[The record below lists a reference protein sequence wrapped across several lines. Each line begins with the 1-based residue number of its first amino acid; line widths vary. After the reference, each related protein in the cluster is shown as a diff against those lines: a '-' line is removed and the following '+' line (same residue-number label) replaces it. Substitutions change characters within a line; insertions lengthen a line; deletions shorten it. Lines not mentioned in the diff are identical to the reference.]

1 MALIRILP
9 EELINKIAAGEVVER
24 PASVVKELVENSI
37 DAGSDQIFITVNEG
51 GKALISV
58 LDNGTGMSEEDARN
72 SVLRHATSKLKTE
85 EDLFAIESLG
95 FRGEA
100 LAAIAAVSRF
110 ELCTCRDEVD
120 GGLML
125 TLEGGKRPKEVRIG
139 FPKGTKITVSDL
151 FYNQPARLKFL
162 KSLKTEYH
170 HIFDLVL
177 RLAIA
182 HPQIQFKLTQDKQLV
197 LNLPKGQDLLERIA
211 DCYGP
216 EIAKELVPIHHQESY
231 LSFEGYFSHPAAAR
245 SSKRWQQT
253 YVNGRSVKNQT
264 LTQAVYEGYKT
275 LLMKNMHPMFF
286 LKLTLP
292 PAELDVN
299 VHPAKTEIR
308 LKNPTLIHT
317 IFVETLQ
324 KSLKEASRR
333 RFFTPDEE
341 AEAYRSPALGVE
353 EGQHRGE
360 PKTNAPAKLFV
371 ELSDQMGFETKVIR
385 PGKTAAQP
393 SLPKAPAAPASAPLA
408 PAPAAQPSPAPA
420 AVPEESAFCFTG
432 PSAFTKPQATHL
444 GQGAE
449 VFGAIGQLAQKYILA
464 QAEGRLVLV
473 DQHSAHERIRFEEIR
488 TDFYGQKLETHGLM
502 LPVIL
507 TLPPQ
512 DGLLLEQHQAD
523 FAKVGFGIEPF
534 GGNDYAVKEVPSL
547 LKDKDVAAVIKEV
560 LDEMAQFGRSGRME
574 VFFNEVFEKMACHSA
589 IRAGQVLSLPE
600 MQSLLNQLV
609 SLDLQVHCP
618 HGRPVLVEISLAE
631 LDKRFKRIV

>member
-37 DAGSDQIFITVNEG
+37 DAGADQIFVTVNEG

-58 LDNGTGMSEEDARN
+58 LDNGAGMSEEDARN

-100 LAAIAAVSRF
+100 LAAIASVSRF
-110 ELCTCRDEVD
+110 ELCTCRDEVE

-125 TLEGGKRPKEVRIG
+125 SLEGGKRPKEVRIG

-170 HIFDLVL
+170 HIFDLLL

-182 HPQIQFKLTQDKQLV
+182 HPEIQFKLTQDKQLV

-216 EIAKELVPIHHQESY
+216 EIAKELVPINHQESY
-231 LSFEGYFSHPAAAR
+231 LSFQGYFSHPAAAR

-286 LKLTLP
+286 LQLTLP

-324 KSLKEASRR
+324 QSLKEASRR
-333 RFFTPDEE
+333 RFFTPEEE
-341 AEAYRSPALGVE
+341 AEAYGNPAFGVG
-353 EGQHRGE
+353 EGRHQGE
-360 PKTNAPAKLFV
+360 PKASAPAKLFV
-371 ELSDQMGFETKVIR
+371 ELSDQMGFETKVIL
-385 PGKTAAQP
+385 PGKTA
-393 SLPKAPAAPASAPLA
+393 PKAPLA
-408 PAPAAQPSPAPA
+408 KSPTVPSPAAVTQPGR
-420 AVPEESAFCFTG
+420 AVPGSPLLEPEEPAFSFTG
-432 PSAFTKPQATHL
+432 PSAFTKPSATHL

-449 VFGAIGQLAQKYILA
+449 VFSAIGQLAQKYILA

-512 DGLLLEQHQAD
+512 DGLLLEQHQGD

-574 VFFNEVFEKMACHSA
+574 IFFN
-589 IRAGQVLSLPE
+589 
-600 MQSLLNQLV
+600 
-609 SLDLQVHCP
+609 
-618 HGRPVLVEISLAE
+618 
-631 LDKRFKRIV
+631 